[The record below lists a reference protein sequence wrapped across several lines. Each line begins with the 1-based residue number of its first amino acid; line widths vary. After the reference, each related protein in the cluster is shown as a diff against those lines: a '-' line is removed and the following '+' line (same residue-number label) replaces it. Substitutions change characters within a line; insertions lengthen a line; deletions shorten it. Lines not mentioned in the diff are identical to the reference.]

1 MALFKY
7 TTIEIL
13 KKILAGSIRFTQPG
27 ALNDPF
33 ELAMEFDVSEHRHDG
48 NASITFS
55 LLAPRREPS
64 VGRLPVDFESEHCN
78 DTFARGVRAGLDE
91 NIGILCLSRNGAS
104 LPMWAHYAA
113 SYSGALIEFKE
124 AHEFFSGAIDVEYC
138 THRPKLKL
146 GSYNERV
153 NGPVPIAELCVKSKE
168 WEYEREVRIIRSL
181 TDCRMVS
188 RRRHD
193 AAYPIY
199 VQELPPDGIASVVL
213 GERTSTDDQR
223 EIVSLLAGGDIRLYL
238 DAVSNWDYDLR
249 REPILLGPGLG
260 PLISP
265 RTAPIFSH
273 LDSTHGEIARWQ
285 LKNSRFAHMP
295 KDPL

>member
-1 MALFKY
+1 MRPRIRKRAEFRCHSRWPA
-7 TTIEIL
+7 TGRATIVVQL
-13 KKILAGSIRFTQPG
+13 HVVLHAAGMTEEPADVGDHRWGGGRRVNPG
-27 ALNDPF
+27 AG
-33 ELAMEFDVSEHRHDG
+33 VSCG
-48 NASITFS
+48 
-55 LLAPRREPS
+55 
-64 VGRLPVDFESEHCN
+64 
-78 DTFARGVRAGLDE
+78 GVRAGLDE
-91 NIGILCLSRNGAS
+91 DIGILCLSRNGAS

-285 LKNSRFAHMP
+285 LKNSRFAHMT

>member
-168 WEYEREVRIIRSL
+168 WEYEAEVRAVRDL
-181 TDCRMVS
+181 ANCRCVG
-188 RRRHD
+188 D
-193 AAYPIY
+193 ASGYPIY
-199 VQELPPDGIASVVL
+199 VMDFPVDCIKPVTL
-213 GERTSTDDQR
+213 GERMPILHQR
-223 EIVSLLAGGDIRLYL
+223 EVWKAVKDTNISLYLGAVSL
-238 DAVSNWDYDLR
+238 VSGL
-249 REPILLGPGLG
+249 ILL
-260 PLISP
+260 I
-265 RTAPIFSH
+265 
-273 LDSTHGEIARWQ
+273 
-285 LKNSRFAHMP
+285 LKDLKVS
-295 KDPL
+295 